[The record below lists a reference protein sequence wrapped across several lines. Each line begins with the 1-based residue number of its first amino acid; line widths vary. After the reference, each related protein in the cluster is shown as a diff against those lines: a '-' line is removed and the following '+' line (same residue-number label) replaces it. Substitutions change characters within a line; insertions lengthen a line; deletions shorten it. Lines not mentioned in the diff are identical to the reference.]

1 MYLNLRIQVRHMKWV
16 CSICGMTIE
25 SDIKPLAC
33 PLCGVNGDYIV
44 LEKDFK
50 GFPKKIK
57 DKSKENLNAA
67 LELEKNATINY
78 FKYAKECEE
87 LGDKEVAT
95 LFTAL
100 ARVEAGHQQS
110 IKKMLGTK

>member
-1 MYLNLRIQVRHMKWV
+1 MKWV
-16 CSICGMTIE
+16 CTICGKIIE
-25 SDIKPLAC
+25 SNNKPLAC

-50 GFPKKIK
+50 GFPEKLEP
-57 DKSKENLNAA
+57 KSKENLSAA
-67 LELEKNATINY
+67 LELEKNATTSY
-78 FKYAKECEE
+78 FKYSKECEE
-87 LGDKEVAT
+87 LGDKEAAT

-110 IKKMLGTK
+110 IRKMLGSNA

>member
-1 MYLNLRIQVRHMKWV
+1 MKWICSV
-16 CSICGMTIE
+16 CGKIIE
-25 SDIKPLAC
+25 SDTRPLAC
-33 PLCGVNGDYIV
+33 PMCGVNGEYIV

-50 GFPKKIK
+50 GFPKEIEN
-57 DKSKENLNAA
+57 KSKANLNAA
-67 LELEKNATINY
+67 LELERNATSSY

-110 IKKMLGTK
+110 IRKMLELT